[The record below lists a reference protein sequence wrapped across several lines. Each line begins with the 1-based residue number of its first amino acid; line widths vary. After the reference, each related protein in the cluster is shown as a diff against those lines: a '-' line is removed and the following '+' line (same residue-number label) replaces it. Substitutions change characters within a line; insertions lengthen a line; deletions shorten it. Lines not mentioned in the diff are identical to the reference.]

1 MRQKQDRKG
10 IGGRKTK
17 LTPEVQDKI
26 VGAIRAGNYAAIAA
40 EYAGI
45 TESCFYLWLR
55 RGRAE
60 GRGLYFQFLQA
71 VKEAE
76 REAEVRAVA
85 IVQKHMGDNW
95 TAAMTF
101 LERKFPQ
108 RWGRRDRTPVEV
120 DPRDV
125 LAKLLGSSP
134 EEIEEAV
141 IEASE
146 AGDDGK

>member
-1 MRQKQDRKG
+1 MKKKQSRKG
-10 IGGRKTK
+10 IGGRRTK

-26 VGAIRAGNYAAIAA
+26 VGAIRAGNYAAVAA

-60 GRGLYFQFLQA
+60 GEGIYFQFLQA

-85 IVQKHMGDNW
+85 IVQKHMADNW

-101 LERKFPQ
+101 LERKFPD
-108 RWGRRDRTPVEV
+108 RWGRRDRTPVDT

-125 LAKLLGSSP
+125 LAKLLGSAP
-134 EEIEEAV
+134 DEIDEAV
-141 IEASE
+141 IEAAE
-146 AGDDGK
+146 AGQDDG